1 MTVLEQI
8 SNRYLALLS
17 LGLLYGRTFFVSV
30 CFPYIFNIL
39 IYNCGRKV
47 AYVIAETI
55 MRVLNNARAV
65 ALFRTN
71 LLRRREITL
80 IITGLSVVLN

>member
-1 MTVLEQI
+1 MTALEQI
-8 SNRYLALLS
+8 SNPYLAFLI
-17 LGLLYGRTFFVSV
+17 LGLLFGRTFFASV
-30 CFPYIFNIL
+30 CLPYILNIL
-39 IYNCGRKV
+39 IYNCGPKV

-55 MRVLNNARAV
+55 MRVLNKL

-80 IITGLSVVLN
+80 IIMGLSVLLN

>member
-1 MTVLEQI
+1 MTVQEQI
-8 SNRYLALLS
+8 SNPYLAFLT
-17 LGLLYGRTFFVSV
+17 LGVLYGRTFFVSF
-30 CFPYIFNIL
+30 CFLYILNIL
-39 IYNCGRKV
+39 IYNCGPKV
-47 AYVIAETI
+47 AYVIEETI
-55 MRVLNNARAV
+55 MRVLNKV